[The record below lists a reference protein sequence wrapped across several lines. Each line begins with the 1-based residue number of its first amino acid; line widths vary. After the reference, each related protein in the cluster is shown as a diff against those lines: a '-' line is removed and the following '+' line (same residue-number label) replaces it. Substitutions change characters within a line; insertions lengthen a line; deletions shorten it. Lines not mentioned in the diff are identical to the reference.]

1 MVMFCV
7 FHREFFL
14 RDDNRNFIF
23 FGVNEAYCKKIEKGA
38 NVIYEYELEI
48 YNPFLQKRGY
58 METSAYLH
66 VYWNKLYKNNDM
78 VGFSQYDMIHYN
90 NYDNLNTDTI
100 YLLPIGGYYL
110 LKLK

>member
-1 MVMFCV
+1 MFCV

-14 RDDNRNFIF
+14 RDDNRDFIF
-23 FGVNEAYCKKIEKGA
+23 FGVNEAFRKNNKKEN
-38 NVIYEYELEI
+38 NVIYEYELEK

-90 NYDNLNTDTI
+90 KYDNRYNLFITNR
-100 YLLPIGGYYL
+100 
-110 LKLK
+110 